1 MFQQTGGD
9 QYIFLDLGSRNGS
22 FINQRRVTVPLYL
35 SHGDALTIGNHRILF
50 DHPSSL
56 PTVEIEE
63 RAAKD
68 LDATI
73 YHFSVHSIGVL
84 VVDIRGF
91 TRLSQSLDEGILAR
105 TVGTWVAQCGS
116 VLEDCGSWSQKYIGD
131 AVMSIWLMDG
141 SPLERRTC
149 VVNVLTALE
158 QIVAAT
164 AELQQRFELPR
175 PVTIGAGINTGLASL
190 GNVRSESTSDYTAL
204 GDSVNLAFRLQS
216 ATRGVEV
223 DLLIGPGAAAEIGEI
238 PGLDLILGKRLVQ
251 LKGYTDPVTAYSA
264 NFEELPSLIDVIS
277 KSSQGSVT

>member
-1 MFQQTGGD
+1 MIGD
-9 QYIFLDLGSRNGS
+9 
-22 FINQRRVTVPLYL
+22 
-35 SHGDALTIGNHRILF
+35 HRILF

-56 PTVEIEE
+56 PSVEIEE

-68 LDATI
+68 LDSTI

-91 TRLSQSLDEGILAR
+91 TRLSQSLDEDLLAR
-105 TVGTWVAQCGS
+105 TIGTWAAECGK

-141 SPLERRTC
+141 SRSERQTSI
-149 VVNVLTALE
+149 VNLLTALQ

-164 AELQQRFELPR
+164 ADLQQLFELAQ

-190 GNVRSESTSDYTAL
+190 GNVRSESASDYTAV

-216 ATRGVEV
+216 ATRTVDV
-223 DLLIGPGAAAEIGEI
+223 DLLIGPGAAAEIGEVRGAR
-238 PGLDLILGKRLVQ
+238 P
-251 LKGYTDPVTAYSA
+251 YS
-264 NFEELPSLIDVIS
+264 
-277 KSSQGSVT
+277 